1 MFRVGFISATLIP
14 EHLLHYL
21 VSPVTSGLCLDYFN
35 ILKITESFEGAK
47 LISRGSPQSSAYIT
61 CLLPATEIQAYYQI
75 QGVKFKLHDRLSACL
90 VVIKCGEGIGN
101 TSHILFSASNI
112 FLGFLVQA
120 LLGCVITVEWL
131 LYPCYTA

>member
-1 MFRVGFISATLIP
+1 MGLISAILIP
-14 EHLLHYL
+14 ECLLHYL
-21 VSPVTSGLCLDYFN
+21 VLPVPSGLCLDYFN

-47 LISRGSPQSSAYIT
+47 LISRGSPQSSVYII
-61 CLLPATEIQAYYQI
+61 CLLPDTEIQSYYQI
-75 QGVKFKLHDRLSACL
+75 QGVKFKFHDRLPACS

-112 FLGFLVQA
+112 FLSFLVHA

>member
-1 MFRVGFISATLIP
+1 MAALTP
-14 EHLLHYL
+14 DCLLHYL
-21 VSPVTSGLCLDYFN
+21 VLPVTSGLCLDYFN
-35 ILKITESFEGAK
+35 IMKITESFEGAK
-47 LISRGSPQSSAYIT
+47 LISRGSPQYRVYIT
-61 CLLPATEIQAYYQI
+61 CLVPATGIQSYYQI
-75 QGVKFKLHDRLSACL
+75 QGVKFKLHDRLPACL

-112 FLGFLVQA
+112 FLSFLVQA